1 MRAFSCGLLL
11 IAAGLPAVT
20 PVDTAKRTRAE
31 LEAGLKALEAKH
43 RSEKN
48 PAQPVAPK
56 EEGAPAEKPKGKGA
70 GADLVIKPDELKR
83 ARGELL
89 RLNGYRFLC
98 GLEAEVKLKDEF
110 TLTCKYGA
118 YLCSVLGHIEHTP
131 PKPAGMEETL
141 FRKGYEGT
149 SHANLFSTSGPDGL
163 TGSVDGY
170 MDDSDEKNVGG
181 VGHRRWCLNPAMGA
195 TGFGQ
200 VRGFSAMWSMDG
212 SNATVTNDQL
222 VCFPAAGFWPLAY
235 YRARTAWSI
244 SAEPGALP
252 VRRQGGPEGLPPGG
266 LGSLPRGR
274 ERLEGTQ
281 GYRCACFPGRHGY
294 AAVPDFPAGGPAA
307 ARDARRGGRPAQRLD
322 GPEPRVRGR
331 VLLRPFTP
339 RARPR

>member
-43 RSEKN
+43 RAEKD
-48 PAQPVAPK
+48 PAPPVAPK
-56 EEGAPAEKPKGKGA
+56 EEGAPAEKPKGKGAKGA

-98 GLEAEVKLKDEF
+98 GLEAEVKLKDDF

-170 MDDSDEKNVGG
+170 MDDSDEKNVGR

-212 SNATVTNDQL
+212 SNATLANDQL

-244 SAEPGALP
+244 SAEPGRYQFDDKAAPKVYLLGGSDRFP
-252 VRRQGGPEGLPPGG
+252 ADVKGLKELKVTDVRVSREGMGTPQCLIFRPEV
-266 LGSLPRGR
+266 LPRRGTR
-274 ERLEGTQ
+274 VGVVVPLKGWTAPNLE
-281 GYRCACFPGRHGY
+281 YVVEFY
-294 AAVPDFPAGGPAA
+294 
-307 ARDARRGGRPAQRLD
+307 
-322 GPEPRVRGR
+322 
-331 VLLRPFTP
+331 
-339 RARPR
+339 